1 MAHSAT
7 LSKEEILSSVVE
19 ILKDMTSDW
28 EMEFSGPIS
37 AETNL
42 IGDLE
47 FESIDVVQFIVAIEE
62 KFKQRQLPFEKL
74 LMQHGRYVD
83 ELPVRA
89 AVDFLHTHL
98 NATR

>member
-1 MAHSAT
+1 MAQ
-7 LSKEEILSSVVE
+7 SKDQILSFVVD

-28 EMEFSGPIS
+28 EMEFSAPIG
-37 AETNL
+37 ADTKL

-47 FESIDVVQFIVAIEE
+47 FESIDVVQFIVAVEE

-83 ELPVRA
+83 ELPVRD
-89 AVDFLHTHL
+89 AVEFLYKHL
-98 NATR
+98 NDAAAKP